1 MRHSAESFP
10 KNLRDLRE
18 SRNLS
23 LDALAQMTG
32 VSKSMLRQIE
42 TGKSNPTL
50 AIVWKI
56 AMGLRVS
63 FSALLRTEE
72 TDVQVHPFKE
82 TSPILGESGAYRLYQ
97 MTFFDPERPVE
108 TYYMEVD
115 PGTAYQAAPHAGV
128 VEERVMVV
136 EGHLHVSVGETEIL
150 VETGES
156 VSFIPDRAHLY
167 RNLDEVM
174 MKGIMMLSY
183 LA

>member
-1 MRHSAESFP
+1 
-10 KNLRDLRE
+10 
-18 SRNLS
+18 
-23 LDALAQMTG
+23 MTG

-63 FSALLRTEE
+63 FSALLRENE
-72 TDVQVHPFKE
+72 PEIQVRPFKE
-82 TSPILGESGAYRLYQ
+82 SPPIQNREGTYRLYQ

-115 PGTAYQAAPHAGV
+115 PGTAYQATPHAGV
-128 VEERVMVV
+128 AEERVMVV
-136 EGHLHVSVGETEIL
+136 EGVLSVSIGGREIRL
-150 VETGES
+150 EAGQS
-156 VSFIPDRAHLY
+156 VSFAPDKLHLY
-167 RNLDEVM
+167 ENRGNIM
-174 MKGIMMLSY
+174 MRAIMMLSY